1 MRVLRQVP
9 LYLTTLVLG
18 LIVAISAI
26 YSITVGPM
34 NISFRDSLSSLLLQS
49 DDIAKHIN
57 LVIHEIRFPRTLL
70 CMLVGAILALCGTVM
85 QGLFRNPLAEPGI
98 IGVSAGASLG
108 AALAI
113 VLLGNLNFDERWMNA
128 ITLPLCAFL
137 GGALTTIVVYRL
149 GTNKF
154 GTSVTIML
162 LAGVAI
168 SAVSGAGI
176 GYLNYVADD
185 QMLRDLTLWSMGS
198 FAGANWQSITLCGI
212 TLLGLYFYF
221 TRRAMALNAL
231 LLGESE
237 ARHLGIPIQRL
248 KRALIVLSAVGVG
261 VTVSAAGMIGFVG
274 LVVPHLGRML
284 VGPDHRNLLPVS
296 ALLGAL
302 LLTIADMFARVAAAP
317 AELPIGIVT
326 ALVGAPF
333 FLYLLFQQKGK
344 IF

>member
-1 MRVLRQVP
+1 MLRQVP
-9 LYLTTLVLG
+9 LYLTMLVLG

-113 VLLGNLNFDERWMNA
+113 VLLGNLNFDARWMNA

-198 FAGANWQSITLCGI
+198 FAGANWQSITLCGF

>member
-1 MRVLRQVP
+1 MLRQIP

-113 VLLGNLNFDERWMNA
+113 VLLGNLNFDARWMNA

-162 LAGVAI
+162 LTGVAI

-198 FAGANWQSITLCGI
+198 FAGANWQNITLCGI
-212 TLLGLYFYF
+212 TLLGLYLYF
-221 TRRAMALNAL
+221 SHRAMALNAL

-237 ARHLGIPIQRL
+237 ARHLGIPIQHL

-284 VGPDHRNLLPVS
+284 IGPDHRNLLPVS

>member
-1 MRVLRQVP
+1 MLRQVP

-49 DDIAKHIN
+49 DDVAKHIN

-113 VLLGNLNFDERWMNA
+113 VLLGNLNFDARWMNA

-302 LLTIADMFARVAAAP
+302 LLTIADMFARVTAAP

>member
-113 VLLGNLNFDERWMNA
+113 VLLGNLNVDARWMNA

-302 LLTIADMFARVAAAP
+302 LLTIADMFARVTAAP

>member
-1 MRVLRQVP
+1 MLRQVP

-113 VLLGNLNFDERWMNA
+113 VLLGNLNVDARWMNA